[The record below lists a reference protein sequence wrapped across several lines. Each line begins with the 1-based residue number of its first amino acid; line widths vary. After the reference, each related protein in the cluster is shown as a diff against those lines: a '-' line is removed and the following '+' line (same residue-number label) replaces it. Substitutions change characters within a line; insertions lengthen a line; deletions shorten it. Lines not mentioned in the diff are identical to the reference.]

1 MQHLALS
8 AGFCCLPQG
17 QEQEQQEA
25 RRQQAGAQ
33 EARGT
38 HQEAL
43 APISH
48 EAGIFTSQSAV
59 CSQNTTHIHSTS
71 PLGSLPAT
79 DTWHRTVR
87 PLDRSDA
94 AGGQG
99 GFTNAHPFIFLRTLT
114 LKIQFFQTA
123 NLCVAN
129 IQLFA

>member
-59 CSQNTTHIHSTS
+59 SSQY
-71 PLGSLPAT
+71 A
-79 DTWHRTVR
+79 
-87 PLDRSDA
+87 
-94 AGGQG
+94 
-99 GFTNAHPFIFLRTLT
+99 FTAPPPSAVSRLLT
-114 LKIQFFQTA
+114 LGTVLYGRWTGLTLPGAKEDFMQIFF
-123 NLCVAN
+123 
-129 IQLFA
+129 